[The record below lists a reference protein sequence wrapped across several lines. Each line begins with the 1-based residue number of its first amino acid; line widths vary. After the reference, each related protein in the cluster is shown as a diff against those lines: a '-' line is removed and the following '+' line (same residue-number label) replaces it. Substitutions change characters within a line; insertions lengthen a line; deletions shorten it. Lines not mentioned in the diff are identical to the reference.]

1 MSLTETKIQILMK
14 ALTNIDKAAYLFLIV
29 IFGLGIYYAN
39 TDLTYFDKVYTVE
52 DGFVENGSA
61 IFLFTSS
68 MLLLSR
74 FFKLFKH
81 KDLFWKVGMLALAF
95 VFFFG
100 AGEEISW
107 GQRIFNVESSEY
119 FMENN
124 AQGET
129 NLHNLV
135 VKDTKINKLIFSQLL
150 TAVLV
155 IYLII
160 TPFLYRKFEWV
171 KNLTNKFAV
180 PIVQWHHTISFLIAT
195 LLLVFISSTRKWEI
209 YELTFSVIFLLIFIK
224 PFNKEIYTA

>member
-1 MSLTETKIQILMK
+1 MK
-14 ALTNIDKAAYLFLIV
+14 TLTNIDKVAYLFLIV
-29 IFGLGIYYAN
+29 IFGLGIYFAN
-39 TDLTYFDKVYTVE
+39 TDLTYFDEVYTVE

-61 IFLFTSS
+61 IFLLASS
-68 MLLLSR
+68 LLLLYR

-81 KDLFWKVGMLALAF
+81 KDLFWKVGILGLSF

-107 GQRIFNVESSEY
+107 GQRIFNVESSAY
-119 FMENN
+119 FLEHN

-135 VKDTKINKLIFSQLL
+135 VEDTKINKLIFSQLL
-150 TAVLV
+150 TVVLV

-171 KNLTNKFAV
+171 KKLANKFAV
-180 PIVQWHHTISFLIAT
+180 PIVQWHHTISFLVGTA
-195 LLLVFISSTRKWEI
+195 LLVFISSNRKWEI
-209 YELTFSVIFLLIFIK
+209 YELAFSVIFLLIFIK
-224 PFNKEIYTA
+224 PFNKEIYKS

>member
-1 MSLTETKIQILMK
+1 MK

-39 TDLTYFDKVYTVE
+39 TDLTYFDEVYTVE
-52 DGFVENGSA
+52 DGFVESGSA
-61 IFLFTSS
+61 IFLFISS
-68 MLLLSR
+68 MLLLFR

-81 KDLFWKVGMLALAF
+81 KDLFWKIGVLGLAF

-107 GQRIFNVESSEY
+107 GQRIFNVTSSEY
-119 FMENN
+119 FIENN

-135 VKDTKINKLIFSQLL
+135 VNDTKINKLIFSQLL
-150 TAVLV
+150 TVILV

-160 TPFLYRKFEWV
+160 APFLYRKFAWV
-171 KNLTNKFAV
+171 KTLANKFAV
-180 PIVQWHHTISFLIAT
+180 PIVQWHHTISFLIGT
-195 LLLVFISSTRKWEI
+195 MLLVFISSNRKWEI
-209 YELTFSVIFLLIFIK
+209 YELAFSVIFLLIFIK